1 MKSFSFWVGRRTNKG
16 TESKNL
22 VIYLWKFTFP
32 LLFSNLIM
40 ILLFQLKCL
49 LVVNNFSS
57 LLSLCCCCVCTTR
70 GTKTRS
76 KSVSK
81 WKTDEKFIVFLWGA
95 WMANY
100 GNEYLCL
107 YSTKGKYICWVSG
120 RSLLKCKWEYNINL
134 LFCY

>member
-1 MKSFSFWVGRRTNKG
+1 MKSFSFSGFFLLAKNKQ
-16 TESKNL
+16 TKLRNRKKPRY
-22 VIYLWKFTFP
+22 ILWKFTFP

-49 LVVNNFSS
+49 LVVNKNFPHFFHYCMHNQGN
-57 LLSLCCCCVCTTR
+57 LKQ
-70 GTKTRS
+70 GKA

-100 GNEYLCL
+100 GNEYFVWF
-107 YSTKGKYICWVSG
+107 STKENVCCCFWKEFI
-120 RSLLKCKWEYNINL
+120 KM
-134 LFCY
+134 